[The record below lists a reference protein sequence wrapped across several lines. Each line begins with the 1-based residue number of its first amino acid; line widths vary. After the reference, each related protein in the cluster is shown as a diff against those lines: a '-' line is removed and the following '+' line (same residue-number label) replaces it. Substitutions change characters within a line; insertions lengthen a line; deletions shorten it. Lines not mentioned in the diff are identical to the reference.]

1 MLFDKQGN
9 IVVITRESQSF
20 DMFFEKFRTA
30 YDQFK
35 NDHIILN
42 LFSLNTLKPLQLLE
56 FISFS
61 NTHRNLKKSFVIVTD
76 ALQVDDIPDELV
88 IAPTLQEA
96 FDIIEMEDIERD
108 LDF

>member
-9 IVVITRESQSF
+9 TVVITRESQSF
-20 DMFFEKFRTA
+20 DDFFKNFSTS

-42 LFSLNTLKPLQLLE
+42 LFSLNKLKPVQLLE
-56 FISFS
+56 FLSFS
-61 NTHRNLKKSFVIVTD
+61 KTHRNLKKSFVIVTD
-76 ALQVDDIPDELV
+76 AIQVDDIPDELV
-88 IAPTLQEA
+88 VAPTLQEA